1 MGLPEIIISFQRKA
15 DTAIRSGNRGMVA
28 VVLDDTTKN
37 QMLTPY
43 RRWRDVVQEDW
54 TKENLKALELV
65 FKGSPQRVVAVRLL
79 KDEETPDL
87 AGTLKEILPL
97 NIDYLAYP
105 AYTAGDKEA
114 LQAYLEAVRK
124 QGKKAKVVLPDCA
137 ADDPHV
143 VNFATTGVTALW
155 ENQDEVQTYTGAEY
169 CCRVAGILAGLPLD
183 RSCTYYELP
192 EVVDAKL
199 PADAGAEV
207 DAGKLVVV
215 FDGEKYKLG
224 RGVTSLTSITEERPE
239 DLKKIK
245 IVEGM
250 DVIIHDIYTTFED
263 EYVGKVVNSYD
274 NKQMFVGAVND
285 YLKKMEGSVL
295 DETGDNF
302 VEVDLEANRE
312 YLKRQ
317 GIDTEEMTDTQIREA
332 NTGSYLFLTGA
343 CRFLDAMED
352 LTLKMNM

>member
-1 MGLPEIIISFQRKA
+1 MG
-15 DTAIRSGNRGMVA
+15 
-28 VVLDDTTKN
+28 
-37 QMLTPY
+37 
-43 RRWRDVVQEDW
+43 
-54 TKENLKALELV
+54 
-65 FKGSPQRVVAVRLL
+65 
-79 KDEETPDL
+79 
-87 AGTLKEILPL
+87 
-97 NIDYLAYP
+97 
-105 AYTAGDKEA
+105 
-114 LQAYLEAVRK
+114 
-124 QGKKAKVVLPDCA
+124 
-137 ADDPHV
+137 
-143 VNFATTGVTALW
+143 
-155 ENQDEVQTYTGAEY
+155 
-169 CCRVAGILAGLPLD
+169 
-183 RSCTYYELP
+183 
-192 EVVDAKL
+192 
-199 PADAGAEV
+199 
-207 DAGKLVVV
+207 
-215 FDGEKYKLG
+215 
-224 RGVTSLTSITEERPE
+224 SITEERPE

-352 LTLKMNM
+352 LALKMNM

>member
-1 MGLPEIIISFQRKA
+1 M
-15 DTAIRSGNRGMVA
+15 
-28 VVLDDTTKN
+28 
-37 QMLTPY
+37 
-43 RRWRDVVQEDW
+43 
-54 TKENLKALELV
+54 
-65 FKGSPQRVVAVRLL
+65 
-79 KDEETPDL
+79 
-87 AGTLKEILPL
+87 
-97 NIDYLAYP
+97 
-105 AYTAGDKEA
+105 
-114 LQAYLEAVRK
+114 
-124 QGKKAKVVLPDCA
+124 
-137 ADDPHV
+137 
-143 VNFATTGVTALW
+143 
-155 ENQDEVQTYTGAEY
+155 
-169 CCRVAGILAGLPLD
+169 
-183 RSCTYYELP
+183 
-192 EVVDAKL
+192 DAKL

-224 RGVTSLTSITEERPE
+224 RGVTSLTSVTEEQPE

-245 IVEGM
+245 IVECM

-263 EYVGKVVNSYD
+263 EYVGKVD

-295 DETGDNF
+295 DATGDNF

-312 YLKRQ
+312 YLKGQ
-317 GIDTEEMTDTQIREA
+317 GTDTEEMTDTQIREA

>member
-250 DVIIHDIYTTFED
+250 DVIIHDI
-263 EYVGKVVNSYD
+263 
-274 NKQMFVGAVND
+274 
-285 YLKKMEGSVL
+285 
-295 DETGDNF
+295 
-302 VEVDLEANRE
+302 
-312 YLKRQ
+312 
-317 GIDTEEMTDTQIREA
+317 
-332 NTGSYLFLTGA
+332 
-343 CRFLDAMED
+343 
-352 LTLKMNM
+352 